1 MIQSKAN
8 TLFKIKFCLFLALT
22 IGGFNNCFKSLFSN
36 KSSDFARTKNK
47 IYVDKKETIFT
58 YFNHIQPMKIHPCLN
73 RMS

>member
-22 IGGFNNCFKSLFSN
+22 IGGFNNCFKSLLSN
-36 KSSDFARTKNK
+36 KYSDFARTKNK
-47 IYVDKKETIFT
+47 IYVDKKKTIFT